1 MLLRVFTTGASLMPH
16 SDKQQYWQAHINAW
30 QRSGLSQ
37 AAYCQAKQLSLASFG
52 YWRKR
57 CSDSSASASLPAV
70 IPVLRESA
78 SVGTQLRSP
87 GGWQILLP
95 VDLDAAVLCKLLT
108 RLP

>member
-1 MLLRVFTTGASLMPH
+1 MTQSP
-16 SDKQQYWQAHINAW
+16 KQQYWQRHIRAW

-37 AAYCQAKQLSLASFG
+37 TAYCQDQQLSLASFG

-57 CSDSSASASLPAV
+57 CSVIPAAALLPAV
-70 IPVLRESA
+70 IPVLRETPASSA
-78 SVGTQLRSP
+78 QLRSP

-95 VDLDAAVLCKLLT
+95 AELDASVLCKLLA

>member
-1 MLLRVFTTGASLMPH
+1 MAQSA
-16 SDKQQYWQAHINAW
+16 KQQHWQRHIRAW

-37 AAYCQAKQLSLASFG
+37 AAYCQSQHLSLATFG

-57 CSDSSASASLPAV
+57 CSAISTAASLPAV
-70 IPVLRESA
+70 IPVLRETSLSGA
-78 SVGTQLRSP
+78 QLRSP

-95 VDLDAAVLCKLLT
+95 AELDANALCKLLA